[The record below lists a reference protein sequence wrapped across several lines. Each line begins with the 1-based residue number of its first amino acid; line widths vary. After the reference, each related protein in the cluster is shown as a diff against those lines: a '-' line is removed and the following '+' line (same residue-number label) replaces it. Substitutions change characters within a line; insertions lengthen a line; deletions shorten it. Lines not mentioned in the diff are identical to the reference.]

1 MRSMESMK
9 PIETMK
15 PMKPPELLDKT
26 RSSAAYGKDKDYGKE
41 Y

>member
-1 MRSMESMK
+1 MESMK

-15 PMKPPELLDKT
+15 SMEALELLDKT
-26 RSSAAYGKDKDYGKE
+26 RSSADYGEDKDYGKE